1 LARDNADIMLSVLP
15 LHNADYTG
23 LTENA
28 DYGV

>member
-1 LARDNADIMLSVLP
+1 MLSVLP